1 MKKQLIGTG
10 ICLAILVAA
19 GFFFLQRGG
28 LAAGVQGVLS
38 GEVLL
43 IDAGP
48 VSYTHLSI
56 RSSRGSFFPSATH
69 CRYSRVEFAP

>member
-43 IDAGP
+43 IDAG
-48 VSYTHLSI
+48 H
-56 RSSRGSFFPSATH
+56 GGH
-69 CRYSRVEFAP
+69 